1 MVKKLILL
9 IIVMVFITTLNGCG
23 LKDSLVEPVDVSDTT
38 EVSFTVPSGAS
49 TTKIAGLL
57 KAQNLIK
64 SERGFKMLSKDL
76 GSDGKMQAGTYML
89 SPAMSGE
96 AIIKKL
102 VAGDIYIETV
112 TFTIPEGYEVR
123 HIVDYLEGEGLIN
136 RDVFL
141 TALDKDTFDNAF
153 LSDISRDYHLEGY
166 LFPDTYEIEIGAS
179 EHDII
184 QLMLNRFD
192 RFLTEDIKAEI
203 ASKGMSLDEFVTMAS
218 IVEREAQLEEER
230 GKVASV
236 FYNRLDQRML
246 FQSCATVQ
254 YVLGERKDVLSF
266 DDIAIDSPYNTYK
279 NLGLTPSPIANP
291 GEASLMAAL
300 HPEDTDYLYFRR
312 SVKNDGSQI
321 FSKTLREHEAARN
334 K

>member
-1 MVKKLILL
+1 VKKINLFLM
-9 IIVMVFITTLNGCG
+9 VMVCVAALNGCE
-23 LKDSLVEPVDVSDTT
+23 LKETLVEPVDPNNTT
-38 EVSFTVPSGAS
+38 EVTFVVPSGAS
-49 TTKIAGLL
+49 TTKIATLL
-57 KAQNLIK
+57 KEQNLIK
-64 SERGFKMLSKDL
+64 SEQGFKMLSKDL
-76 GSDGKMQAGTYML
+76 GSDGKMQAGTYMI
-89 SPAMSGE
+89 SPSMSGE
-96 AIIKKL
+96 AIINKL

-112 TFTIPEGYEVR
+112 SFTIPEGYEVR
-123 HIVDYLEGEGLIN
+123 HIVDYLEEQGLID
-136 RDVFL
+136 REAFIG
-141 TALDKDTFDNAF
+141 ALENDTFENDF
-153 LSDISRDYHLEGY
+153 LSEIDRGYKLEGY
-166 LFPDTYEIEIGAS
+166 LFPDTYEIELGAS
-179 EHDII
+179 EHEII

-192 RFLTEDIKAEI
+192 RFLTDDIKNELQA
-203 ASKGMSLDEFVTMAS
+203 KDMTLDEFVIMAS

-236 FYNRLDQRML
+236 FYNRIDKKML

-254 YVLGERKDVLSF
+254 YVLGERKDVLSY

-300 HPEDTDYLYFRR
+300 YPEDTDYLYFRR
-312 SVKNDGSQI
+312 SVKDDGSQV